1 MNSYFLLLLCFL
13 LGIVIYLIV
22 NNTETL
28 SISCDVEPS
37 TIGCGSYM
45 STPINCSKLVYYDK
59 HYRNALILKND
70 IFGLS
75 KLTEF
80 TDIKDNNN
88 PIFYDDTLD
97 SLVPYITNRLH
108 NKRSTYT
115 DFNYN
120 LEAKYFDENGCP
132 TVNAYPST
140 WEDFISQT
148 NKAMSQILIIIKK
161 ALGDILNEQ
170 ICNELFSKKYKNMNM
185 KPEYI
190 TTIEKICYNEF
201 KKLKFRYFNRRGF
214 SHFVHTEDGC
224 NLRSPY
230 YKLFS
235 MNTTDSLFKFIE
247 NGTKTDYYDDEKNYN
262 VNSAGVIKSDQS
274 FVYSNS
280 KIFESI
286 NIILLKQ
293 ICANKYM
300 KEKFVPA
307 NSCKVNVQKTI
318 NNIYNNYNKL
328 DNSSISNNGTPEK
341 ILLNEYIENLES
353 KTCEVYQDL
362 GKCLPSGDISDTLLS
377 CQVDPTICETAGGQ
391 YDTSDN
397 QCKCPKIDDNG
408 KSIYSCPSSAS
419 NSSDIFKLNKLE
431 EGEICLFPVGIRG
444 EFNYGCN
451 NDLICETKQGSNNYG
466 RCISSKTNE
475 KSDMEPVAKQAGCDF
490 FTVKTPIDLFRCGKA
505 LQVLEEVTEV
515 DEGLVL
521 LDEVPGAGEVLMAGE
536 VVSEGAALT
545 NAGIKCHNVLS
556 DISHLE
562 SLIDNC
568 GIDMINKKVQ
578 QLENIY
584 TKDSSES
591 SGFL

>member
-1 MNSYFLLLLCFL
+1 MNSYILLLLCFL

-28 SISCDVEPS
+28 SISCEVEPS

-75 KLTEF
+75 KLKEF

-97 SLVPYITNRLH
+97 SLVPYITNQLH

-148 NKAMSQILIIIKK
+148 NKAMSQILITIKNT
-161 ALGDILNEQ
+161 LGNDLDLKMCE
-170 ICNELFSKKYKNMNM
+170 ELFNKNYMNM

-190 TTIEKICYNEF
+190 TTIEEICYREF
-201 KKLKFRYFNRRGF
+201 KKLKFRYFNRGEF
-214 SHFVHTEDGC
+214 GSHFVYTKDRC
-224 NLRSPY
+224 NLRYPY
-230 YKLFS
+230 RLFS

-247 NGTKTDYYDDEKNYN
+247 NGTNIDYYNDETNYH
-262 VNSAGVIKSDQS
+262 VNSAGVIELDQS
-274 FVYSNS
+274 FIYSSEIMN
-280 KIFESI
+280 SI
-286 NIILLKQ
+286 NIILLNQ

-300 KEKFVPA
+300 KETFVPA

-318 NNIYNNYNKL
+318 NNIYNNYNTL
-328 DNSSISNNGTPEK
+328 HNSSTSTSISNNGTPEK
-341 ILLNEYIENLES
+341 IMLNEYIENLES
-353 KTCEVYQDL
+353 KTCEVHQDL
-362 GKCLPSGDISDTLLS
+362 GKCLPSDISDTLLS
-377 CQVDPTICETAGGQ
+377 CQVDPTICEHAGGQ
-391 YDTSDN
+391 YDISDN
-397 QCKCPKIDDNG
+397 QCKCPKSLDDNS
-408 KSIYSCPSSAS
+408 KYSCPSSDKY
-419 NSSDIFKLNKLE
+419 SSDIFKLNKLE
-431 EGEICLFPVGIRG
+431 KDESCLFPVGIRG

-451 NDLICETKQGSNNYG
+451 NDLICETERGFNNYG
-466 RCISSKTNE
+466 RCISSESK
-475 KSDMEPVAKQAGCDF
+475 KKLDMKQVAEQVGCDYF
-490 FTVKTPIDLFRCGKA
+490 EIKTPIDLFRCGKA

-521 LDEVPGAGEVLMAGE
+521 LDEVPVAGEVLMAGE
-536 VVSEGAALT
+536 VVSEGAALA

-556 DISHLE
+556 DVSHLE
-562 SLIDNC
+562 TLIDKC
-568 GIDMINKKVQ
+568 GIDNINKKVQ
-578 QLENIY
+578 ELENIY